1 MDQAE
6 RPVKRDRRPDAERPC
21 LKPTLQNPGAVT
33 LARVKAGL
41 NQKELALAAG
51 ISPSYMSEIEGGTRS
66 ATAPKLRLIAAACG
80 TTVPAL
86 LNPEMAAMRGAALAR
101 MNRPAGANGGPVTG
115 ERSATG

>member
-21 LKPTLQNPGAVT
+21 LKPTLQNPAAVT
-33 LARVKAGL
+33 LARVEAGL

-66 ATAPKLRLIAAACG
+66 ATPPTLRLIANACE
-80 TTVPAL
+80 TPVSAL
-86 LNPEMAAMRGAALAR
+86 LNPEMAAMRGAA
-101 MNRPAGANGGPVTG
+101 
-115 ERSATG
+115 